1 MARHDP
7 IDVGTD
13 GIEPGRRLIR
23 VEADRGVSLSQRLA
37 ESLQRLTWRTPLHQ
51 LRLRGR
57 FPLKLLAAP
66 DDPVLG
72 DLKSGQALLQGFIL
86 WRGEKLA
93 IRELD
98 FAKLKGSAGLVDY
111 LHSFAWLRDL
121 STACTRQQG
130 APVAE
135 AIMSRWLRAHA
146 EKVDPVAWRADL
158 WGRRI
163 LFWTAHAPLILSS
176 RDPVYRSAVLNTLAR
191 GARHLDRAADKAPA
205 GAPRVAAWSGL
216 IAAGLLIPG
225 GEPRKL
231 FAEAGLKRALDTA
244 FTEDGGTVCR
254 SPAGLLDGIALL
266 SLLRAAYDA
275 RREAPLPEVDHVLAR
290 AVPAL
295 LGVAHGDGGLASW
308 QGGLP
313 LDHFKV
319 EAVVQASA
327 VRARPLRQSRDWG
340 YQRLAGGST
349 VVTVDAAPPPPA
361 RTGSFAC
368 ASTLAFEM
376 SDGAHRLIVS
386 CGGARAAGAQIPDQ
400 LARALRA
407 TAAHSTLVVGDVNST
422 SVLVDGGL
430 GKGVVE
436 VEIDRQ
442 ELENGSRLDASHD
455 GYVRRFGL
463 THRRQLALSVDGR
476 QLSGE
481 DMLLPA
487 GRKKATAPFAVRFHL
502 APAIEVTLTADA
514 QGALLR
520 IEGGPLWQFRCKG
533 GTLQVEESL
542 WIDPAGRPRAT
553 QQLVVSGEAPAGGAS
568 LAWLFKRAG

>member
-7 IDVGTD
+7 IDVGSD
-13 GIEPGRRLIR
+13 GIEPGKRLIR
-23 VEADRGVSLSQRLA
+23 VETDRGVSLSQRLA
-37 ESLQRLTWRTPLHQ
+37 EGLQRLTWRTPLHQ

-66 DDPVLG
+66 DDPIPG
-72 DLKSGQALLQGFIL
+72 DLKAGQALLQGFIL

-93 IRELD
+93 IGELD
-98 FAKLKGSAGLVDY
+98 FAKLQGSPGLIDY
-111 LHSFAWLRDL
+111 LHGFTWLRDL
-121 STACTRQQG
+121 STACTRAQG

-135 AIMSRWLRAHA
+135 AIMSRWLRVHA
-146 EKVDPVAWRADL
+146 EKVDGIAWRADL

-205 GAPRVAAWSGL
+205 GIPRVAAWSGL
-216 IAAGLLIPG
+216 IAAGLLVPG
-225 GEPRKL
+225 GAPRKL
-231 FAEAGLKRALDTA
+231 FAEAGLKRALA
-244 FTEDGGTVCR
+244 ASFTEDGGAICR
-254 SPAGLLDGIALL
+254 SPTGLLDGIALL
-266 SLLRAAYDA
+266 TLLRAAYDA
-275 RREAPLPEVDHVLAR
+275 RREAPLPEIELVLTR

-295 LGVAHGDGGLASW
+295 LGVTHGDGGLASW
-308 QGGLP
+308 QGGSP
-313 LDHFKV
+313 LDRFRVGAVV
-319 EAVVQASA
+319 EASG
-327 VRARPLRQSRDWG
+327 VRARPLRQARDWG
-340 YQRLAGGST
+340 YQRLAGGGT
-349 VVTVDAAPPPPA
+349 VVTMDAAPPPVSRA
-361 RTGSFAC
+361 GSGGC

-376 SDGAHRLIVS
+376 SDGAHRLVVS
-386 CGGARAAGAQIPDQ
+386 CGGARCAGAQLPAQ
-400 LARALRA
+400 LAQALRA
-407 TAAHSTLVVGDVNST
+407 SAAHSALVIGDVNST
-422 SVLVDGGL
+422 SVLADGSL

-442 ELENGSRLDASHD
+442 ELENGSRIEAAHD

-481 DMLLPA
+481 DMLLPT
-487 GRKKATAPFAVRFHL
+487 GRKKSAAAFAIRFHL
-502 APAIEVTLTADA
+502 APTVEVTMTADN

-533 GTLQVEESL
+533 GALEVEESL
-542 WIDPAGRPRAT
+542 WVDAAGRPRGT
-553 QQLVVSGEAPAGGAS
+553 QQLVVSGEAPPGGAS
-568 LAWLFKRAG
+568 VAWLFKRAG